1 LIGAAFCHHWYFFA
15 DSVFWDVEVVVA
27 ESKKLYHLKAKVSA
41 KLEQLKMLHL

>member
-1 LIGAAFCHHWYFFA
+1 
-15 DSVFWDVEVVVA
+15 VA